1 MNKRYV
7 LPFAGLLLIT
17 SLSPALA
24 QNKHR
29 HHAERLHSHPDSHH
43 KAIVKGKVIS
53 SDKEQIDF
61 ATVYLKDTHYGG
73 ITDEKGNF
81 IIEVPEGKYIL
92 VVSAL
97 GFETVE
103 KTVTLNREKETS
115 LSIHLKQQ
123 ATELDEVEVVSNGV
137 SRVKR
142 SAFNAVALDAKTFE
156 NSTKSLSEA
165 LAKTPGMKLR
175 ESGGVGSDM
184 QLMMDGFSGKHIKV
198 FIDGVP
204 QEGVG
209 TSFGLNNIPVNF
221 AERIEVYKGVVPVGF
236 GTDAIGGVVNIITKK
251 KRDRWFADASYSYGS
266 FNTHKSY
273 VNFGQTLK
281 NGFTY
286 EVNAFQNY
294 SDNDY
299 HVDANVE
306 VFNFNPDGSVST
318 YIDNRKKVRV
328 KRFHDTYH
336 NEAVMAKVGI
346 ADKAWADRLLFGLT
360 YSHMYQDVQTG
371 VRQIT
376 VYGEKH
382 RKGHSWMPSV
392 EYRKRDLLTKGLDV
406 VFTAN
411 YNRNA
416 TTNVDTS
423 YYHYNWYGERYR
435 MNTPGEQSRQH
446 SRADNDNWNGTFT
459 LNYRLGKI
467 HTITFNHV
475 FNAFHRQ
482 NTSLLAE
489 VEAED
494 AIAKQ
499 TRKNISGLSY
509 RLMPSEKWN
518 ISLFGKYYHQYVAGP
533 MAEDETQSNYVRT
546 TRKVSSTG
554 YGAAGTYFVLPELQ
568 AKLSYE
574 KAYRLPTIEEM
585 FGDEDLEMGDISIRP
600 ENSDNL
606 NLNISYNKTLGKHT
620 FYVEGGL
627 VYRNTKDYIQRNIS
641 DLSGGKEAATYVNY
655 GKVETKGYNLSIRYG
670 FGNWLSVGGNF
681 TQMDVRDKQKTQLG
695 TTAQNLAY
703 GARMPNIPYQFADMD
718 ISFYWRDLFRKGN
731 TLTLTYD
738 NQYLHSFSYYSE
750 VIGSSSNDYIVP
762 NQFSHNLSLSYSL
775 DNGRYNLSF
784 ECRNFTDED
793 LYDNFSL
800 QKAGRAFYGKVRVYF
815 GN

>member
-1 MNKRYV
+1 MKYYA
-7 LPFAGLLLIT
+7 LTFFLLIGT
-17 SLSPALA
+17 TFTVWG
-24 QNKHR
+24 QQRQGHKGRHDR
-29 HHAERLHSHPDSHH
+29 HHKESRHGQSF
-43 KAIVKGKVIS
+43 IYGKVVTN
-53 SDKEQIDF
+53 DKTPADF
-61 ATVYLKDTHYGG
+61 ASVYLKGTSYGCVTNEEG
-73 ITDEKGNF
+73 YYEMW
-81 IIEVPEGKYIL
+81 VPAGEYTL
-92 VVSAL
+92 VVSAV
-97 GFETVE
+97 GFETTEERVVIG
-103 KTVTLNREKETS
+103 KREDKEVNLRMKS
-115 LSIHLKQQ
+115 Q
-123 ATELDEVEVVSNGV
+123 ATELAVVEVVSNGV

-142 SAFNAVALDAKTFE
+142 SAFNAVALDTKEFE
-156 NSTKSLSEA
+156 NSTKSLSDA

-209 TSFGLNNIPVNF
+209 SSFGLNNIPVNF

-273 VNFGQTLK
+273 VNFGQTFK

-286 EVNAFQNY
+286 EMNAFQNY
-294 SDNDY
+294 SDNNY

-318 YIDNRKKVRV
+318 YIDTRNKVRV
-328 KRFHDTYH
+328 KRFNDTYH
-336 NEAVMAKVGI
+336 NEAVIGKLGVV
-346 ADKAWADRLLFGLT
+346 DKAWADRLMFGFT
-360 YSHMYQDVQTG
+360 YSHMYQEVQTG
-371 VRQIT
+371 VRQVT
-376 VYGEKH
+376 VYGDKH
-382 RKGHSWMPSV
+382 RYGHSFMPSV

-435 MNTPGEQSRQH
+435 MNTPGEQSRQF
-446 SRADNDNWNGTFT
+446 SRADNDNWNGTLT
-459 LNYRLGKI
+459 VNYRLGKA
-467 HTITFNHV
+467 HTFTFNHV
-475 FNAFHRQ
+475 MNLFHRQ
-482 NTSLLAE
+482 NTSMLAIE
-489 VEAED
+489 EEED
-494 AIAKQ
+494 AIAKE

-509 RLMPSEKWN
+509 RLMPTEKWN
-518 ISLFGKYYHQYVAGP
+518 LSVFGKYYHQFVAGP
-533 MAEDETQSNYVRT
+533 MAEDATLSNYIRT
-546 TRKVSSTG
+546 TRDVSSMG

-585 FGDEDLEMGDISIRP
+585 FGDEDLEMGDVSIRP
-600 ENSDNL
+600 ENSDNI
-606 NLNISYNKTLGKHT
+606 NLNVSYNKTFGRHSL
-620 FYVEGGL
+620 YAEGGF
-627 VYRNTKDYIQRNIS
+627 VYRNTKDYIQRNIT

-655 GKVETKGYNLSIRYG
+655 GKVETKGYNLSLRYG
-670 FGNWLSVGGNF
+670 FSNWLSIGGNF
-681 TQMDVRDKQKTQLG
+681 TQMDVRDKQRTQIG
-695 TTAQNLAY
+695 TTTANLAY
-703 GARMPNIPYQFADMD
+703 GARMPNVPYRFADMD
-718 ISFYWRDLFRKGN
+718 VTLFWHDLFRKGN

-750 VIGSSSNDYIVP
+750 IIGSSSDEYRVP
-762 NQFSHNLSLSYSL
+762 NQFSHNISLSYSMQH
-775 DNGRYNLSF
+775 GRYNLSF